1 MRKNGDNVR
10 GHNADREEEDPEQG
24 GHSGLVI
31 GTPHTFASTPAN
43 DGTASVPRIPVYL
56 ETTKDM
62 KGLIKNF

>member
-10 GHNADREEEDPEQG
+10 SHNADREEEDSEQG
-24 GHSGLVI
+24 GHNGLVI
-31 GTPHTFASTPAN
+31 GMPRTFACTPAN
-43 DGTASVPRIPVYL
+43 DGTASVPRIPVYS

>member
-1 MRKNGDNVR
+1 MRKNGDNVKS
-10 GHNADREEEDPEQG
+10 HNADREEEDSEQG

-31 GTPHTFASTPAN
+31 RMPRTFACTPAN
-43 DGTASVPRIPVYL
+43 DGTASVPRIPVCS